1 MKVGRQVVKYLLV
14 VIVALGITIA
24 ATSCGFFGGNEKPI
38 RPTNNISDNQ
48 ISADKDE
55 TAIGEKDEAAVDN
68 ETEGSFDEKEENYGG
83 ITSEKGD
90 EVVDVPTKEDSG
102 TNTVVPSNPNA
113 DNVVED
119 EGEKAYK
126 DGMELTV
133 NEYGGY
139 TVTDYD
145 GKAASIAIPETYNGK
160 TITKIGAWAFKDC
173 TGITS
178 VSVPSGVT
186 VIDTGAFYGCSS
198 LNKLTVAAA
207 NKVYRSE
214 GNCIISIVTQ
224 ELMIGCKGSV
234 IPEKNVK
241 SIANY
246 AFYGCTGLENINIP
260 QNITEIG
267 VSSFEDCVSLT
278 EITFPETLTEIKSS
292 AFERC
297 EALESITFT
306 SKEKSKSAV
315 IGSSAF
321 EGCESLNSI
330 VFNNAVEKIGIQA
343 FYDCTSLVE
352 VTVPDAVKEI
362 GESAFGGCVSLENI
376 TVPFVGKNNYE
387 NYHNL
392 GYIFKIRKNS
402 DSSGSVPSSLK
413 TVKVSNGKEKVTL
426 FNDSFGNCSDI
437 NEIIIGEGV
446 ESIDY
451 HAFYNCK
458 SLQKITISGTDLTT
472 IRGKAFEDCISLT
485 SFELPACVTELEP
498 TAFYRCDKLVTLTAA
513 EGNEKYSSEENCI
526 IETETKKIV
535 AGCEGSVIPA
545 SVISIG
551 ESAFEGCNFAEI
563 TIPSNIVE
571 IGNSAFSGCG
581 NLEKVNLSKGLETIG
596 GSAFSY
602 AAITSIEIPASV
614 TSIGYGAFSECNE
627 LASVTLNEGL
637 ETIGDYAFYSTAIT
651 SIEIPASVTS
661 IGNDAF
667 YECNELTSVTLN
679 EGLETIGG
687 YAFYSTAI
695 TSIEIP
701 ASVTSIGYGAFSE
714 CNELTSVTLN
724 EGLETI
730 GGSAFSYAAITS
742 IEIPASVTSI
752 GYNAFYG
759 CNELT
764 SVTLNEGLK
773 TIGSY
778 AFYSTAVT
786 SIKIPSSVTSI
797 GYDAFGNCETVE
809 NITVPFVGGGAEN
822 KYIGYIFGAESY
834 EENASTIPEVLTSV
848 TVLGGEIADNAFYGC
863 GGITSVTLSENIT
876 AIGENAFK
884 G

>member
-24 ATSCGFFGGNEKPI
+24 ATSCGFFGENEMPI
-38 RPTNNISDNQ
+38 RPTNNNSDNQ

-68 ETEGSFDEKEENYGG
+68 ETEGSFEVEEENYGG
-83 ITSEKGD
+83 ITSGNDD
-90 EVVDVPTKEDSG
+90 ETVNVPEKEDG
-102 TNTVVPSNPNA
+102 GEDTVVPSTPNA

-119 EGEKAYK
+119 EGAKAYK

-160 TITKIGAWAFKDC
+160 TITRISAWAFKDC

-198 LNKLTVAAA
+198 LNELTVAAG

-362 GESAFGGCVSLENI
+362 GESAFGGCGSLEKI
-376 TVPFVGKNNYE
+376 TVPFVGKNNYENYHNE

-413 TVKVSNGKEKVTL
+413 TVTVSNEKEKVTL
-426 FNDSFGNCSDI
+426 FKDSFGNCSNI

-451 HAFYNCK
+451 HAFYNCE
-458 SLQKITISGTDLTT
+458 SLQKITISGTELTT

-498 TAFYRCDKLVTLTAA
+498 TAFYRCGNLVTLTAA
-513 EGNEKYSSEENCI
+513 EGNEKYRSEENCI
-526 IETETKKIV
+526 IETETKKII

-545 SVISIG
+545 SVTSIG
-551 ESAFEGCNFAEI
+551 ESAFEGCSFAKI

-581 NLEKVNLSKGLETIG
+581 NLEKVNL
-596 GSAFSY
+596 
-602 AAITSIEIPASV
+602 
-614 TSIGYGAFSECNE
+614 
-627 LASVTLNEGL
+627 NEGL
-637 ETIGDYAFYSTAIT
+637 ETIGTSAFENCSALNTIN
-651 SIEIPASVTS
+651 IPATVTS
-661 IGNDAF
+661 IGD
-667 YECNELTSVTLN
+667 
-679 EGLETIGG
+679 
-687 YAFYSTAI
+687 
-695 TSIEIP
+695 
-701 ASVTSIGYGAFSE
+701 
-714 CNELTSVTLN
+714 
-724 EGLETI
+724 
-730 GGSAFSYAAITS
+730 SAFSGCLLIT
-742 IEIPASVTSI
+742 EI
-752 GYNAFYG
+752 
-759 CNELT
+759 
-764 SVTLNEGLK
+764 
-773 TIGSY
+773 
-778 AFYSTAVT
+778 
-786 SIKIPSSVTSI
+786 
-797 GYDAFGNCETVE
+797 
-809 NITVPFVGGGAEN
+809 
-822 KYIGYIFGAESY
+822 
-834 EENASTIPEVLTSV
+834 TIPESVNQIGNNAFSGCTALTEIHYAGTETNWANVTKGENWIDESCTVVFDKTEEEPAPEEPAPEEPGTGEGSGESGNDENQSPDVPENGDDNSV
-848 TVLGGEIADNAFYGC
+848 TEETGEEENGNE
-863 GGITSVTLSENIT
+863 GTL
-876 AIGENAFK
+876 
-884 G
+884 